1 MEEHDIA
8 RFRVVVGTVL
18 LLIVVG
24 GTIDLILD
32 DPDRLL
38 SLHVILEVALVSVS
52 LGFAIYLWRSWW
64 RAERSL
70 GELRRRLESKQAER
84 NAWRESARSALK
96 GLGQAIDGQFAAWDL
111 TPAER
116 EVALLLL
123 KGYSHKHI
131 ARLTDR
137 SDRTVRQH
145 AGAVYRKA
153 GLSGRAELAAFFLED
168 LILPEPRR
176 EVRA

>member
-1 MEEHDIA
+1 MDEHDIA

-24 GTIDLILD
+24 GTTDLVLD
-32 DPDRLL
+32 EPDRWL
-38 SLHVILEVALVSVS
+38 SLHVILEVAIVSVS
-52 LGFAIYLWRSWW
+52 LGFAVYLWRGWW

-70 GELRRRLESKQAER
+70 GEMRERLASKQAER
-84 NAWRESARSALK
+84 DVWRESARAALE
-96 GLGQAIDGQFAAWDL
+96 GLGQAIDRQFATWDL

-116 EVALLLL
+116 EVALLVL

-145 AGAVYRKA
+145 AGSVYRKA

-168 LILPEPRR
+168 LILPETRR
-176 EVRA
+176 DVHA